1 MTTTETAANA
11 TSTGSM
17 GLVVALLG
25 VEPQAILWTTMGSII
40 GVVLAPKTGTLYAIA
55 LFCASTMACALFA
68 TGISVSYFQGSEMS
82 RNIAAVLLGAA
93 FHPGL
98 KVFIERSADVVA
110 AWINRIATALGS
122 SGGPK

>member
-11 TSTGSM
+11 TITGGM

-25 VEPQAILWTTMGSII
+25 VEPQAILWATMGSII
-40 GVVLAPKTGTLYAIA
+40 GVVLAPKTSTWYAIA

-68 TGISVSYFQGSEMS
+68 TGISASYFNGSEMS
-82 RNIAAVLLGAA
+82 RNVAAVLLGAA

-98 KVFIERSADVVA
+98 KVFIERVADLIT
-110 AWINRIATALGS
+110 AWINRIAAALGS
-122 SGGPK
+122 PGGPK